1 MSNTNADDKL
11 IGFEY
16 QFYYFL
22 LSLLKMQTGD
32 TVGFEVKE
40 DVHIENDGKITFCQ
54 LKHTIQTSSQNK
66 PINLTTSDIDLW
78 KTLSLWVNIINKE
91 SDKNEFLQNAKFI
104 FVSNK
109 SDNDNNEFL
118 THFKSFQSDK
128 DINNLKAF
136 LTTYQKE
143 ANEKFQNKIEEYNL
157 LSSEEKKK
165 KEKPKEDEKI
175 KYLNNILSLDD
186 ALLKV
191 FFSNMEFLLNFNNI
205 RQEIKIEIRD
215 GIKIRSNFQIEQGYL
230 QLIGLL
236 KDDFLGKVINR
247 ENVQYSR
254 EEFAQKVSPIFERMR
269 SEQIPFISEIQHS
282 ADVKILDR
290 VFAKQL
296 IGIGIVDDEIYEYD
310 YNRLLTE
317 TNLKELQQSNEITQK
332 DIDELDKNTIDN
344 WKPIHE
350 EIYLDEDYSHKNAKK
365 VLIRTKQIDL
375 NLFGQPISLKA
386 ISNGQ
391 FIRLSDIPK
400 IGWKFTWK
408 EEYNY
413 E

>member
-1 MSNTNADDKL
+1 MSNTKADDKL

-16 QFYYFL
+16 QFFYFL
-22 LSLLKMQTGD
+22 LSLLKMQVGD
-32 TVGFEVKE
+32 VVGFEVKE

-91 SDKNEFLQNAKFI
+91 SDKNEFLQNVKFI

-136 LTTYQKE
+136 LSTYQKE
-143 ANEKFQNKIEEYNL
+143 ANEKFQNKIKEYNL
-157 LSSEEKKK
+157 LSSEEKEK

-175 KYLNNILSLDD
+175 KYLNSILFLDD

-191 FFSNMEFLLNFNNI
+191 FFSNIEFLLNLNNI
-205 RQEIKIEIRD
+205 REEIKNEIRD
-215 GIKIRSNFQIEQGYL
+215 GIKIRSNFRIEQVYL

-254 EEFAQKVSPIFERMR
+254 EEFAQKVSPIFEKMR

-282 ADVKILDR
+282 TDVKILDR

-296 IGIGIVDDEIYEYD
+296 IDIGIENDEIYEYD
-310 YNRLLTE
+310 YNRLLSE
-317 TNLKELQQSNEITQK
+317 TNLKELQQSDEITQK
-332 DIDELDKNTIDN
+332 DIDDLDKNTIDN
-344 WKPIHE
+344 WKPIYE
-350 EIYLDEDYSHKNAKK
+350 EIYLDEDYSSTNAKRILLK
-365 VLIRTKQIDL
+365 IKQIDL
-375 NLFGQPISLKA
+375 NLSGQQISLRA

-400 IGWKFTWK
+400 LGWKYNWK
-408 EEYNY
+408 EFAKDE
-413 E
+413 